1 MNRFL
6 FFLAVLSFGCIQ
18 AVAQHVTGRIIGRDS
33 LPVAG
38 VAVILQ
44 TPDSLFVAA
53 EASDLDGR
61 FAIAAPVRPYRLL
74 LQHLSY
80 EPLVVERST
89 DDAGTI
95 VLAEASV
102 SVGEVVVR
110 GERPLV
116 KVEEGRLNYEL
127 EQIVQGHVVSN
138 AYEALTKLPGVM
150 ERDGALTLAGTA
162 GVTVILNGKPSTM
175 SAEQLVTL
183 LKSTAVDQVERV
195 EVMYAA
201 PPQYHVRGAAINV
214 VLRHRAGQSLA
225 GQLHAAYEGGYYNSW
240 RAGGN
245 LAGSTAKFSFDAMY
259 DLARTHSML
268 EPLTTT
274 RHTVGGQLYEITPT

>member
-6 FFLAVLSFGCIQ
+6 SFLAVLSFGCIH

-61 FAIAAPVRPYRLL
+61 FAITAPARPYRLL

-80 EPLVVERST
+80 EPLVVERSA

-127 EQIVQGHVVSN
+127 
-138 AYEALTKLPGVM
+138 
-150 ERDGALTLAGTA
+150 
-162 GVTVILNGKPSTM
+162 
-175 SAEQLVTL
+175 
-183 LKSTAVDQVERV
+183 
-195 EVMYAA
+195 
-201 PPQYHVRGAAINV
+201 
-214 VLRHRAGQSLA
+214 
-225 GQLHAAYEGGYYNSW
+225 
-240 RAGGN
+240 
-245 LAGSTAKFSFDAMY
+245 
-259 DLARTHSML
+259 
-268 EPLTTT
+268 
-274 RHTVGGQLYEITPT
+274 